1 MSSPFSSFSGFAT
14 SPLRFGDQSPL
25 AYHLIDSR
33 NPFADAS
40 PISMAGSA
48 NGSDVSINDFA
59 SNATSTQEIMEDDR
73 DSIDALVPH
82 SDLTDA
88 EFAHLGRTR
97 PWEHVPLTE
106 VNYVPTQI
114 VGLEP
119 NWDIHT
125 LTIGPFRHILRIYM
139 RKSIQLIPQASQIYQ
154 EVDQVLAEGT
164 DDLRLLEQ
172 AKVLGMLP
180 LAIRLHMQF
189 TKLIQIPMDHISF
202 LVFRREEC
210 VRRITGRQS
219 SADEDID
226 MSIRESIVYYPGIEL
241 KLGKERDTVIRP
253 TLTSIFREYR
263 DVFKSAL
270 QEAGLR
276 YGDLRMWKDSQ
287 LCTAI
292 HVADS
297 FRPGI
302 WARAVD
308 LHVKKT
314 ANSRSKRKHPR
325 RRTSFREFVDAP
337 SMDLDTRS
345 I

>member
-1 MSSPFSSFSGFAT
+1 MSSPFSSFSAFAA
-14 SPLRFGDQSPL
+14 SPLRYGDLSPFGYHPL
-25 AYHLIDSR
+25 DAR
-33 NPFADAS
+33 NPFTDES
-40 PISMAGSA
+40 PKSMVGSVQ
-48 NGSDVSINDFA
+48 GSDVSGNDYG
-59 SNATSTQEIMEDDR
+59 SNATSIQEFIEDDR

-88 EFAHLGRTR
+88 EYIHLSRTR
-97 PWEHVPLTE
+97 PWEQVPLTE
-106 VNYVPTQI
+106 INYVPSQA
-114 VGLEP
+114 VGLEA

-125 LTIGPFRHILRIYM
+125 LTIGPFRHILRFYM
-139 RKSIQLIPQASQIYQ
+139 RKSIQLIPQASPIYQ
-154 EVDQVLAEGT
+154 EVAQVLMEGT
-164 DDLRLLEQ
+164 DDLRLLAQ
-172 AKVLGMLP
+172 AKALGMLP
-180 LAIRLHMQF
+180 LAIRLHLQF

-210 VRRITGRQS
+210 MRRITGRQG
-219 SADEDID
+219 ADEDID
-226 MSIRESIVYYPGIEL
+226 MSIRESIVFYPGIEL

-253 TLTSIFREYR
+253 TITSIFREYR
-263 DVFKSAL
+263 DVFKAAL
-270 QEAGLR
+270 QEHGLR

-302 WARAVD
+302 WAKAVE

-314 ANSRSKRKHPR
+314 ANSRSKRKQPPR
-325 RRTSFREFVDAP
+325 RRSSSEIIDAP

>member
-1 MSSPFSSFSGFAT
+1 MSSPFSSFSAFAG
-14 SPLRFGDQSPL
+14 SPLRYGDVSPFG
-25 AYHLIDSR
+25 YHPFDSR
-33 NPFADAS
+33 NPFTDDS
-40 PISMAGSA
+40 PKSLVGSLH
-48 NGSDVSINDFA
+48 GSDISGNDYA
-59 SNATSTQEIMEDDR
+59 SNATSIPEFIEDDR

-88 EFAHLGRTR
+88 EYAHLSRLR
-97 PWEHVPLTE
+97 PWEKVPLTE
-106 VNYVPTQI
+106 INYIPSQA
-114 VGLEP
+114 VGFEH

-125 LTIGPFRHILRIYM
+125 LTVGPFRHILRFYM
-139 RKSIQLIPQASQIYQ
+139 KKSIQLIPQASPIYQ
-154 EVDQVLAEGT
+154 EVAKVVADGT

-172 AKVLGMLP
+172 AKALGMLP
-180 LAIRLHMQF
+180 LAVRLHMQF

-210 VRRITGRQS
+210 NRKISGRQS
-219 SADEDID
+219 TDEDID

-241 KLGKERDTVIRP
+241 KLGKERDTLIRP
-253 TLTSIFREYR
+253 TITSIFREYR
-263 DVFKSAL
+263 DVFKAAL
-270 QEAGLR
+270 QEHGLR
-276 YGDLRMWKDSQ
+276 YGDLRMWKDAQ

-302 WARAVD
+302 WTKAVD

-314 ANSRSKRKHPR
+314 SNSRSRRKPHPR
-325 RRTSFREFVDAP
+325 RRSFSELIDAP